1 MRVLAIVD
9 ALRNFARIGRNS
21 SEIKEGIIGQG
32 FCQDN
37 GANPQNSRR
46 TNPYYDICIRM
57 FLVRLS
63 PVRCTSTRTFT
74 RKNNPNQTTNS
85 ILNALLIMNNKKKKI
100 TYKTKET

>member
-1 MRVLAIVD
+1 MCQKNKKYEARIVVVVVVAVRVLAIVD

-57 FLVRLS
+57 F
-63 PVRCTSTRTFT
+63 
-74 RKNNPNQTTNS
+74 
-85 ILNALLIMNNKKKKI
+85 
-100 TYKTKET
+100 